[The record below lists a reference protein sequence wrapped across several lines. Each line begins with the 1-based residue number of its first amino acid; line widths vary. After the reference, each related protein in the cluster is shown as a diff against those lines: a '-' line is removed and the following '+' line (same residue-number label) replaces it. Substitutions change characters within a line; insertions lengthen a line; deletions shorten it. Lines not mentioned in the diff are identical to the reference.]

1 MLNRKIGNRDP
12 RRDAAPLRFTI
23 RDLRFTEPMSEP
35 EIAHRCLACGAST
48 SERAIS
54 CPECGQELGQNSVR
68 KDMSPSDDGDVVPA
82 GELYSLESSDS
93 QITAPSV
100 TPPPD
105 DMGRQPSGSF
115 SQQSSKIRNEG
126 SVSAA
131 VDKLSASDEAE
142 SILASQSEATRERVR
157 SYGSPPRHTVAQ
169 GARDKIHRASVA
181 ARELEDDM
189 LHKVEK
195 IRKISTVVIDEAAY
209 DPSLRFLLVAAA
221 LFALFLLIV
230 LLNNLIR

>member
-1 MLNRKIGNRDP
+1 
-12 RRDAAPLRFTI
+12 
-23 RDLRFTEPMSEP
+23 MSDP
-35 EIAHRCLACGAST
+35 EIVHRCLACGAST

-54 CPECGQELGQNSVR
+54 CPECGQELGQNSVG
-68 KDMSPSDDGDVVPA
+68 KDIGPSAAGDVVPV
-82 GELYSLESSDS
+82 GELYLEKSDS
-93 QITAPSV
+93 QITDPPV
-100 TPPPD
+100 TPPQD
-105 DMGRQPSGSF
+105 DMDRQPSGSF
-115 SQQSSKIRNEG
+115 SQQSAEIGTEG
-126 SVSAA
+126 SVS
-131 VDKLSASDEAE
+131 VDELSASDEAE
-142 SILASQSEATRERVR
+142 SIFASPSEAARERIR
-157 SYGSPPRHTVAQ
+157 SYGSPPRHTVAP

-195 IRKISTVVIDEAAY
+195 IRKMSTVVIDEAAY

>member
-1 MLNRKIGNRDP
+1 MLNLKIVNRDA

-23 RDLRFTEPMSEP
+23 RDLRFTEPMSDP

-54 CPECGQELGQNSVR
+54 CPECGQELGQNSVG
-68 KDMSPSDDGDVVPA
+68 KDIGTSNDGDEVSA
-82 GELYSLESSDS
+82 GELYDLEESDS
-93 QITAPSV
+93 QIADPPV
-100 TPPPD
+100 TPPLD
-105 DMGRQPSGSF
+105 DMYQQPSGSG
-115 SQQSSKIRNEG
+115 SPRSTEKVNEG
-126 SVSAA
+126 GVSAP

-142 SILASQSEATRERVR
+142 STFSSQSEARRERVR

-195 IRKISTVVIDEAAY
+195 IRKMSTVVIDEAAY